1 MRDSVEVTAMRLE
14 GKVAIVT
21 GAGTGIGR
29 ATVLRFAG
37 EGASVVAG
45 VYQPHEAEQF
55 LDPATVPVVC
65 DVTREPSAQELVRTA
80 VERFGG
86 LDILVNNA
94 GIVVM
99 ANIEETSNEDWDRVL
114 DVNLRG
120 LYYCS
125 KHAVPEMRRRG
136 GGAIVNVS
144 SINGIRGNHRLFAY
158 SASKGGVVAATMSL
172 ALDYAPQNI
181 RVNCVCPATIAD
193 TPMVAQT
200 FEEAADPEMHRE
212 YLLAKHPLGRLGR
225 SEEVANAILFLASEE
240 SSFITGVALPVD
252 GGRSIR

>member
-1 MRDSVEVTAMRLE
+1 MRLK
-14 GKVAIVT
+14 GKVTIVT

-29 ATVLRFAG
+29 ATVLRFVA
-37 EGASVVAG
+37 EGAKVVAG

-55 LDPATVPVVC
+55 RDPAIATVVC
-65 DVTREPSAQELVRTA
+65 DVTREASAQELVNTA

-86 LDILVNNA
+86 LDVLVNNA
-94 GIVVM
+94 GIVIM
-99 ANIEETSNEDWDRVL
+99 ANVEETSDEEWNRIL

-120 LYYCS
+120 LFYCA
-125 KHAVPEMRRRG
+125 KHAVPEMLRRG
-136 GGAIVNVS
+136 GGAMVNVS

-172 ALDYAPQNI
+172 ALDYAPRNI

-200 FEEAADPEMHRE
+200 FEEAADPDLHHQ

-225 SEEVANAILFLASEE
+225 SDEVANAILFLASDE
-240 SSFITGVALPVD
+240 SSFITGVTLPVD

>member
-1 MRDSVEVTAMRLE
+1 MRLK
-14 GKVAIVT
+14 GKNAIVT

-29 ATVLRFAG
+29 ATVLRFAA
-37 EGASVVAG
+37 EGANVVAG
-45 VYQPHEAEQF
+45 VYQPHETEQF
-55 LDPATVPVVC
+55 RDPAVAAMVC
-65 DVTREPSAQELVRTA
+65 DVTKEASARELVQTA
-80 VERFGG
+80 VGRFGG

-99 ANIEETSNEDWDRVL
+99 ANAEETTDEDWDRVL

-125 KHAVPEMRRRG
+125 KHSVPEMFRRG

-172 ALDYAPQNI
+172 ALDYAAQNI

-200 FEEAADPEMHRE
+200 FTEAANPELHHE

-225 SEEVANAILFLASEE
+225 SDEVANAILFLASEE

>member
-1 MRDSVEVTAMRLE
+1 MRLK
-14 GKVAIVT
+14 GKVTIVT

-29 ATVLRFAG
+29 ATVLRFVA
-37 EGASVVAG
+37 EGAKVVAG

-55 LDPATVPVVC
+55 RDPAIATVVC
-65 DVTREPSAQELVRTA
+65 DVTREASVQELVNTA

-86 LDILVNNA
+86 LDVLVNNA
-94 GIVVM
+94 GIVIM
-99 ANIEETSNEDWDRVL
+99 ANVEETSDEEWNRIL

-120 LYYCS
+120 LFYCA
-125 KHAVPEMRRRG
+125 KHAVPEMLRRG
-136 GGAIVNVS
+136 GGAMVNVS

-172 ALDYAPQNI
+172 ALDYAPRNI

-200 FEEAADPEMHRE
+200 FEEAADPDLHHQ

-225 SEEVANAILFLASEE
+225 SEEVANAILFLASDE
-240 SSFITGVALPVD
+240 SSFITGVTLPVD